1 MTYNALPRI
10 RSRPV
15 TAGTWD
21 LTGRQRLADDLRV
34 RFADSGFS
42 RPRNDRDVPLYTGRV
57 SDSAT
62 VAQVYCLLQSL

>member
-21 LTGRQRLADDLRV
+21 LTGRQRLSDDLRV
-34 RFADSGFS
+34 RFADSALS
-42 RPRNDRDVPLYTGRV
+42 RSRNDGDMPLYSGRV
-57 SDSAT
+57 SESAT
-62 VAQVYCLLQSL
+62 VTQVQ